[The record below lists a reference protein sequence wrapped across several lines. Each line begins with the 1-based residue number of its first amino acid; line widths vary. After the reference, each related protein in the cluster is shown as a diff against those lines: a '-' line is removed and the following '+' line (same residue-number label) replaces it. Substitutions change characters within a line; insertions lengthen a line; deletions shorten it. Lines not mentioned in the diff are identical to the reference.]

1 MGLRNALLIM
11 IPVSVLTAASAA
23 GQNYG
28 DHPHMWGWGWGETNW
43 KSRCSNLDSHHLAGR
58 IPREGPPLV
67 TTKRLLGFFLVWT
80 AFSIALA
87 GSAAAQKQVRFQIR
101 NASGAS
107 LNIRV
112 YDEVCR
118 QTVFSGRL
126 HSRAWRPIA
135 VCHDRQ
141 RRGHIVVSDRFG
153 EQRSY
158 RIRQNQVLS
167 LRARYGSGGLGR

>member
-1 MGLRNALLIM
+1 M
-11 IPVSVLTAASAA
+11 
-23 GQNYG
+23 
-28 DHPHMWGWGWGETNW
+28 
-43 KSRCSNLDSHHLAGR
+43 
-58 IPREGPPLV
+58 

-126 HSRAWRPIA
+126 HPRAWRPIA
-135 VCHDRQ
+135 VCSDRQ
-141 RRGHIVVSDRFG
+141 SRGHIVVLDRFG

-158 RIRQNQVLS
+158 RIRRNQVLS